1 MRELKGQKTF
11 LSAFQALF
19 TNAKTTMKKK
29 TRAMINKMEM
39 QTTTKRLMM
48 MCGLSSPWLVL

>member
-1 MRELKGQKTF
+1 MKESKAKAF
-11 LSAFQALF
+11 LSAFKPSSRM
-19 TNAKTTMKKK
+19 TKTTMKKK
-29 TRAMINKMEM
+29 MRAMINKMGM